1 MTPWRAATVTTASTS
16 AAEERE
22 SVEVS
27 SAVAVV
33 ADVMEVELAP
43 LTG

>member
-1 MTPWRAATVTTASTS
+1 MTPWRAEMVTTASAS

-22 SVEVS
+22 RAVVS